1 MHGDQKD
8 TAEDSLWL
16 DGSLFLEVLENL
28 LSNALRYAK
37 SRVEITLD
45 HKRETEMLFLYVHDD
60 GPGFDEKE
68 SQSRNRISAG
78 AGKRRQTAEDKA
90 ADTETDIKA
99 GISASGCI
107 SAV

>member
-37 SRVEITLD
+37 SRVEIKT
-45 HKRETEMLFLYVHDD
+45 
-60 GPGFDEKE
+60 
-68 SQSRNRISAG
+68 
-78 AGKRRQTAEDKA
+78 
-90 ADTETDIKA
+90 
-99 GISASGCI
+99 
-107 SAV
+107 